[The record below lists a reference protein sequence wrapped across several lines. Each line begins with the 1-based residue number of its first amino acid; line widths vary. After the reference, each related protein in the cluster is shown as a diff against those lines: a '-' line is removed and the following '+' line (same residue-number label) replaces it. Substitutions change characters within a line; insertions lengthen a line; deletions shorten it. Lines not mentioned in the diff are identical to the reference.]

1 MFLSYIGLVNM
12 GKLFDL
18 RFHRYTAQPPLIGGL
33 FQTATKRAKKCF
45 SNTFP
50 VFKTSGKWIQ
60 RTLGWFIP
68 QNTLPWQ
75 KCNLVFRISLLTWSF
90 RKSEWID
97 KKSKA
102 TLIGVVFAVY
112 MKLVVRGKQKN
123 QMPLQRPT
131 EAFSRWRPW
140 CGGLLTST
148 PRKSDYEL
156 QGLRWKYLY
165 KSLLLD

>member
-1 MFLSYIGLVNM
+1 M
-12 GKLFDL
+12 
-18 RFHRYTAQPPLIGGL
+18 
-33 FQTATKRAKKCF
+33 F
-45 SNTFP
+45 SNTS
-50 VFKTSGKWIQ
+50 VFKTLGKRIQ

-75 KCNLVFRISLLTWSF
+75 KCNLVFRILLTWSF
-90 RKSEWID
+90 RKSERID

-112 MKLVVRGKQKN
+112 MKLVVRGKQKT

-131 EAFSRWRPW
+131 EAFSRWRPL

-156 QGLRWKYLY
+156 QGKDGNICTSYFFSIKVYYKLRQTYCKLRQFCILQNKMTFCY
-165 KSLLLD
+165 KLGQLFLIQISTTLS